1 MKKFRLLTVS
11 LSDFPSSHMKELVM
25 HCCKNILISFFL
37 SWIVFGM
44 SVTARADSF
53 EAPAEVE
60 SIVKK
65 NYEKYQFWRGS
76 ECLLID
82 GGHEFCAL
90 AIDKSVEDYPDF
102 REIDMLLTISDRKR
116 KILGYKILKNWLDS
130 DGMSL
135 SIDNIQFGIWEKLKS
150 NGRIFSIT
158 IKEEGSS
165 RVNSYDGKE
174 LTFFKLLNDRILQ
187 ISNPISIY
195 KFNSENDMAD
205 KFSRAISRR
214 IIIIKEQ
221 NNQQFLVTRVSACE
235 DDDTVPEKNNCNNR
249 KVKWKNEKIVRFD
262 NEFMDLGSSD
272 F

>member
-1 MKKFRLLTVS
+1 MKKFRLLPVS
-11 LSDFPSSHMKELVM
+11 LSDFPSPHMKELVM
-25 HCCKNILISFFL
+25 HCYKNIFTSFFL

-44 SVTARADSF
+44 SVTARADTF

-65 NYEKYQFWRGS
+65 NYGKYQFWRGS

-116 KILGYKILKNWLDS
+116 NILGYKILKNWLDS
-130 DGMSL
+130 DAVSL
-135 SIDNIQFGIWEKLKS
+135 SIDNIQFGIWGKLKS
-150 NGRIFSIT
+150 SGRIFSIT
-158 IKEEGSS
+158 IKKEGSS

-174 LTFFKLLNDRILQ
+174 LTFFKLLNDRISQ
-187 ISNPISIY
+187 MSEPISIY
-195 KFNSENDMAD
+195 RYNNENNGAD
-205 KFSRAISRR
+205 KFSRAVSRR

-221 NNQQFLVTRVSACE
+221 NNQQFLATRVSACE
-235 DDDTVPEKNNCNNR
+235 DDETIPEKNNCNNR
-249 KVKWKNEKIVRFD
+249 KVKWKNEKTVRFED
-262 NEFMDLGSSD
+262 KFVDFDLNS